1 MCRVFRTE
9 ATLEDILSTCPN
21 LERLHHLPTLAAE
34 AGLSSLATA
43 VIKKLNHLT
52 HLETAQNLDLPEFQ
66 KLFAYAPNLQSLA
79 AGPADTADRSEHGIK
94 PALFLA
100 MIKSRLVRKKMSQID
115 DNEKRYNKFKYCHF
129 PSVRARPL
137 YLERLEL
144 HAVFGGHPLD
154 GDWMGGLLLLLPR
167 LASLRVEGR
176 RISRAREDGDMYFD
190 HGEQRWASIK
200 AAA

>member
-34 AGLSSLATA
+34 DGVSSLATA
-43 VIKKLNHLT
+43 VIKKLKHLT

-94 PALFLA
+94 PALFLD
-100 MIKSRLVRKKMSQID
+100 MIKSR
-115 DNEKRYNKFKYCHF
+115 
-129 PSVRARPL
+129 SVRR
-137 YLERLEL
+137 
-144 HAVFGGHPLD
+144 
-154 GDWMGGLLLLLPR
+154 
-167 LASLRVEGR
+167 
-176 RISRAREDGDMYFD
+176 
-190 HGEQRWASIK
+190 
-200 AAA
+200 